1 MATKWHPASGK
12 WGPLGETSGSKQA
25 REASRMIGESI
36 ADIQSRSGG
45 INEYFRRVGLLREEE
60 IEGETLSELEKF
72 LNQSY
77 NIKSES
83 EEMASKL
90 GFASVSTPKL
100 DETMKNL
107 RASQEDLI
115 EDSRRKLE
123 MSQLDLERKRRS
135 EMFGL
140 EDIIRNL
147 ELERR
152 QYS

>member
-25 REASRMIGESI
+25 RRASRMISESI
-36 ADIQSRSGG
+36 ADIESRAGG
-45 INEYFRRVGLLREEE
+45 INEYFRRIGLLREQE
-60 IEGETLSELEKF
+60 IQDDTLSGLEKF

-83 EEMASKL
+83 EERASKV
-90 GFASVSTPKL
+90 GFAFASTPEL
-100 DETMKNL
+100 DETMKVL
-107 RASQEDLI
+107 RDSQESLI

-123 MSQLDLERKRRS
+123 LTQLELERKRQS

-140 EDIIRNL
+140 EDLIRNL
-147 ELERR
+147 ELERE

>member
-1 MATKWHPASGK
+1 MAKWHPASGK

-25 REASRMIGESI
+25 KEASRMIGESI

-45 INEYFRRVGLLREEE
+45 INEYFRRVGLLREQE
-60 IEGETLSELEKF
+60 IEDETLSGLEKF

-83 EEMASKL
+83 EERMSRL
-90 GFASVSTPKL
+90 GFASVSTPEL
-100 DETMKNL
+100 DDTMKPL

-115 EDSRRKLE
+115 DDSRRKLE
-123 MSQLDLERKRRS
+123 MSQLDLERKRQS
-135 EMFGL
+135 EIFGI

-147 ELERR
+147 QLERR

>member
-45 INEYFRRVGLLREEE
+45 INEYFRRVGLLREQE
-60 IEGETLSELEKF
+60 IEDDTLSGLEKF

-77 NIKSES
+77 DIKSES
-83 EEMASKL
+83 EEKMSKI
-90 GFASVSTPKL
+90 GFASVSTPEL
-100 DETMKNL
+100 DETMKSL
-107 RASQEDLI
+107 RSSQEDLI
-115 EDSRRKLE
+115 DDSRRKLE
-123 MSQLDLERKRRS
+123 LTQLELERKRQS

-140 EDIIRNL
+140 EDLIRNL
-147 ELERR
+147 ELERE